1 MTMKRLTRSSK
12 NYIVFGILGGLGEYL
27 NIDPVLLRLIF
38 IVLMVLTGF
47 IPFIIIYILA
57 YFIIP
62 ADHVKVDPKEERR
75 DKFEPNE

>member
-1 MTMKRLTRSSK
+1 MEHKKLKRSSK

-38 IVLMVLTGF
+38 VVLMVLTGF
-47 IPFIIIYILA
+47 IPFIVIYILA

-62 ADHVKVDPKEERR
+62 ADNTNKTHE
-75 DKFEPNE
+75 

>member
-1 MTMKRLTRSSK
+1 MEMKKLKRSSE

-62 ADHVKVDPKEERR
+62 ADHKKVDPKE
-75 DKFEPNE
+75 DKFEPSE